1 MKLVS
6 RLLIGVILSAVVL
19 VNTAGGALA
28 QTYPHKPIRL
38 ITTTAAG
45 GAGDILSRIIGQK
58 LTERWGQQ
66 VLVDNRT
73 GGNTVIGTEIAA
85 KADPD
90 GYTIFMGQVMN
101 MTIVPA
107 LYGKLPYD
115 PIKDFAPVTFVGFAP
130 LILVVYPGLPVKSV
144 KDLIALAKS
153 KPGKLNY
160 SSTGSGGSTHLAMEL
175 FKLMT
180 GVDMMHI
187 PYKGGSVSLIEK
199 ISGRIDMGFESIVQ
213 TLPHV
218 KSGKLRALGISS
230 EKRSPAAPDIPTI
243 AESGL
248 PGFEVAPWFGA
259 VAPAGTP
266 KEIVTTLNTE
276 INRIIKQPE
285 MKDKLSALGI
295 EPVGTTPEQYAQY
308 IKSEKTK
315 WTKVVKESGARI
327 D

>member
-1 MKLVS
+1 MKLMS
-6 RLLIGVILSAVVL
+6 RLLIGVILFAVVL
-19 VNTAGGALA
+19 VSAAGGALA
-28 QTYPHKPIRL
+28 QTYPNKPIRL

-101 MTIVPA
+101 MAIVPA

-115 PIKDFAPVTFVGFAP
+115 TIKDFAPVTFVGFAP

-199 ISGRIDMGFESIVQ
+199 ISGRIDIGFESIVQ

-248 PGFEVAPWFGA
+248 PGFEVAPWFGV

-266 KEIVTTLNTE
+266 KEIVTKLNTE

-285 MKDKLSALGI
+285 MKDKLYALGV
-295 EPVGTTPEQYAQY
+295 EPAGTTPEQYAQY

-315 WTKVVKESGARI
+315 WTNVVKESGARI